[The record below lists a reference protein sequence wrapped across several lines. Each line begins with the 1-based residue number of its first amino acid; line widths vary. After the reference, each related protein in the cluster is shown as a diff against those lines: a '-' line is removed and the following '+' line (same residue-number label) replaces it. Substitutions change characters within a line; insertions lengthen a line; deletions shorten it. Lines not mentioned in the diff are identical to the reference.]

1 MKMKTTFLKTS
12 VIALASAMALSA
24 GAINPSN
31 PEKTVIVFKE
41 NKGQVHDQNFNAR
54 PDVLFSGRTNGMVY
68 HLTNTGVSYQLYK
81 TESYKTDNG
90 AKKGVINNEI
100 DKQTIYRVD
109 INWLNANS
117 NAFILKGEVL
127 DGVENYYNSSCPNGA
142 LNVHSYKN
150 ITYKNIYSNID
161 LKWYENNGDLEYDF
175 IVNPGADFS
184 SIRFEI
190 KGAEEIKVNNLGE
203 LEIVTPLGTIK
214 EKAPVAFQGSKTVKA
229 NWKIEGNKIGFELG
243 VYNKNLPV
251 IIDPVVR
258 IWGTY
263 YGGNLQENG
272 TDVETDASNNVI
284 MCGNTESAA
293 AIATAGVHQ
302 VTYAGNIDAFVVKF
316 NASGVRQWATYYGG
330 SGTDYGSALAI
341 SLTGEVYM
349 AGTSNSTVGISTPG
363 SHQVNRGG
371 GNDAYLVKFNASG
384 VRQWAT
390 YYGDA
395 GSDGGFG
402 CALDASGNVY
412 LSGQAAAST
421 GTVFATAGSHQA
433 THAGGNDAFL
443 VKFNSSGVRQW
454 GTFYGGTG
462 NEIGYGAY
470 VDGSSNIVMS
480 GITSSAGGTSIA
492 SAGSHQTTYGGGVY
506 DAYVV
511 KFNSSGVRQWG
522 TYYGGAGEDWS
533 FNTATDNSGNVI
545 ISGKTTSSLSIATA
559 GAWDVTASGG
569 SDAGFI
575 AKFSSAGVR
584 SWGTY
589 LGTTV
594 NGVDVK
600 TNPTSGAVY
609 TTGGTFGGTSD
620 AVLYKFSSAG
630 AFEWNI
636 VVSGTN
642 GEDGS
647 GVALDNASAVYMCG
661 STNSPLTTNIG
672 TTGSHQSA
680 PGSNGTTGDAHL
692 QKYYDCVTIP
702 LTITGTSSVCTG
714 QSATLT
720 LSGTAGIST
729 YSWST
734 GSANVTTVVV
744 TPSTTA
750 TYTVSASTATAQCV
764 YSTSFAV
771 NVVGLPSVTVNAPTI
786 CQGNSATLTPIGIAS
801 GYTWS
806 PGGQTTGTIVV
817 TPTATTVYTLT
828 TANSLGCTNTR
839 TTSVTVTT
847 VPSVTL
853 SASTNSICSGTTVS
867 LTASGATTYTWNT
880 GASTSSINVT
890 PNVNTNYTVTG
901 ANGSCTNT
909 KTISI
914 SVTASPSVNLTASS
928 MTMCT
933 GSTINL
939 NATGA
944 TSYSWNT
951 GATTASIAVSPTVTT
966 SYSVTGTNGV
976 CNQTKTITITNNTPS
991 VLLSASANT
1000 ICAGGNSTLTA
1011 SGANTYTWTPGS
1023 LTGSVIVVSPTVT
1036 TTYFVQGVSNGC
1048 FQVKTSTVVVSSTI
1062 AITATPSSTISC
1074 SGAPV
1079 TITANG
1085 ASTYTWNTGS
1095 NSNTIVVTPSVNTT
1109 YTVSGNSATCFGTKT
1124 ITIFTGTNPNVNVF
1138 TTNSVTCANA
1148 IPQTVTLTATGVPS
1162 YSWSTGATTSTTAV
1176 SPSVTSTYSVT
1187 GTNVLGCNTITMITV
1202 TVNPLPTVNVIT
1214 SNPVICSLPIQ
1225 QTATLTASGASTYSW
1240 STGATMAVV
1249 AVSPGAT
1256 TTYTVI
1262 GTDAF
1267 GCSNSSV
1274 FTQSVSLCTGIE
1286 NQNISNEFTVYP
1298 NPSNGTFTIR
1308 TSIGG
1313 EFELFNQLGQTV
1325 LKFENTKGVEEM
1337 IQVSNLSE
1345 GVYYLHSKSEKI
1357 YKKIVITK

>member
-1 MKMKTTFLKTS
+1 
-12 VIALASAMALSA
+12 
-24 GAINPSN
+24 
-31 PEKTVIVFKE
+31 
-41 NKGQVHDQNFNAR
+41 
-54 PDVLFSGRTNGMVY
+54 
-68 HLTNTGVSYQLYK
+68 
-81 TESYKTDNG
+81 
-90 AKKGVINNEI
+90 
-100 DKQTIYRVD
+100 
-109 INWLNANS
+109 
-117 NAFILKGEVL
+117 
-127 DGVENYYNSSCPNGA
+127 
-142 LNVHSYKN
+142 
-150 ITYKNIYSNID
+150 
-161 LKWYENNGDLEYDF
+161 
-175 IVNPGADFS
+175 
-184 SIRFEI
+184 
-190 KGAEEIKVNNLGE
+190 
-203 LEIVTPLGTIK
+203 
-214 EKAPVAFQGSKTVKA
+214 
-229 NWKIEGNKIGFELG
+229 
-243 VYNKNLPV
+243 
-251 IIDPVVR
+251 
-258 IWGTY
+258 
-263 YGGNLQENG
+263 
-272 TDVETDASNNVI
+272 
-284 MCGNTESAA
+284 
-293 AIATAGVHQ
+293 
-302 VTYAGNIDAFVVKF
+302 
-316 NASGVRQWATYYGG
+316 
-330 SGTDYGSALAI
+330 
-341 SLTGEVYM
+341 
-349 AGTSNSTVGISTPG
+349 
-363 SHQVNRGG
+363 
-371 GNDAYLVKFNASG
+371 
-384 VRQWAT
+384 
-390 YYGDA
+390 
-395 GSDGGFG
+395 
-402 CALDASGNVY
+402 
-412 LSGQAAAST
+412 
-421 GTVFATAGSHQA
+421 
-433 THAGGNDAFL
+433 
-443 VKFNSSGVRQW
+443 
-454 GTFYGGTG
+454 
-462 NEIGYGAY
+462 
-470 VDGSSNIVMS
+470 
-480 GITSSAGGTSIA
+480 
-492 SAGSHQTTYGGGVY
+492 
-506 DAYVV
+506 
-511 KFNSSGVRQWG
+511 
-522 TYYGGAGEDWS
+522 
-533 FNTATDNSGNVI
+533 
-545 ISGKTTSSLSIATA
+545 
-559 GAWDVTASGG
+559 
-569 SDAGFI
+569 
-575 AKFSSAGVR
+575 
-584 SWGTY
+584 
-589 LGTTV
+589 
-594 NGVDVK
+594 
-600 TNPTSGAVY
+600 
-609 TTGGTFGGTSD
+609 
-620 AVLYKFSSAG
+620 
-630 AFEWNI
+630 
-636 VVSGTN
+636 
-642 GEDGS
+642 
-647 GVALDNASAVYMCG
+647 
-661 STNSPLTTNIG
+661 
-672 TTGSHQSA
+672 
-680 PGSNGTTGDAHL
+680 
-692 QKYYDCVTIP
+692 
-702 LTITGTSSVCTG
+702 
-714 QSATLT
+714 
-720 LSGTAGIST
+720 
-729 YSWST
+729 
-734 GSANVTTVVV
+734 VVV

-806 PGGQTTGTIVV
+806 PGGQTTGPIVV

-1274 FTQSVSLCTGIE
+1274 FTQSVSLCTSIE

>member
-1 MKMKTTFLKTS
+1 MKTTFLKTS
-12 VIALASAMALSA
+12 VIVAASALAFSA

-31 PEKTVIVFKE
+31 PEKTAIVFKE

-54 PDVLFSGRTNGMVY
+54 PDVLFSGKTNGMVY
-68 HLTNTGVSYQLYK
+68 HLTNTGISYQLYK
-81 TESYKTDNG
+81 TESLKADKFG
-90 AKKGVINNEI
+90 KKGVQATVI

-109 INWLNANS
+109 INWLNVNA
-117 NAFILKGEVL
+117 NAFIQKGEML
-127 DGVENYYNSSCPNGA
+127 DGIDNYYNSSCPNGA
-142 LNVHSYKN
+142 LNVRSYKD
-150 ITYKNIYSNID
+150 ITYKGIYSNID
-161 LKWYENNGDLEYDF
+161 LKWYESNGELEYDF

-184 SIRFEI
+184 AIQFEI
-190 KGAEEIKVNNLGE
+190 KGAEDISVNNLGE

-214 EKAPVAFQGSKTVKA
+214 EKAPVAFQGSKTIKA
-229 NWKIEGNKIGFELG
+229 NWKITGNKIGFDLG
-243 VYNKNLPV
+243 SYNKSLPL

-258 IWGTY
+258 VWGTY

-293 AIATAGVHQ
+293 AIATAGAHQ
-302 VTYAGNIDAFVVKF
+302 VTYAGNIDAFVAKF

-341 SLTGEVYM
+341 SSTGDVYM
-349 AGTSNSTVGISTPG
+349 AGTSNSTVGISTAG
-363 SHQVNRGG
+363 SHQVTRGG
-371 GNDAYLVKFNASG
+371 GNDAYLVKFNSSG

-402 CALDASGNVY
+402 CALDATGNVY
-412 LSGQAAAST
+412 LSGQAATST
-421 GTVFATAGSHQA
+421 GTVFATVGSHQA

-454 GTFYGGTG
+454 GTYYGGTG

-470 VDGSSNIVMS
+470 VDGSNNIIMS
-480 GITSSAGGTSIA
+480 GITSSTGGTSIA
-492 SAGSHQTTYGGGVY
+492 TVGSHQSAYGGGVY

-533 FNTATDNSGNVI
+533 FNTATDNSGNVV
-545 ISGKTTSSLSIATA
+545 ISGKTTSSVSIATA
-559 GAWDVTASGG
+559 GAWDVTANGG

-575 AKFSSAGVR
+575 AKFSSTGVR
-584 SWGTY
+584 AWGTY

-594 NGVDVK
+594 NGADVK
-600 TNPTSGAVY
+600 TNPTTGAVY
-609 TTGGTFGGTSD
+609 TTGGTFGGTAD

-630 AFEWNI
+630 VFEWNT

-661 STNSPLTTNIG
+661 STNSPITTNIG

-692 QKYYDCVTIP
+692 QKYFDCVTIP

-714 QSATLT
+714 QSTALT
-720 LSGTAGIST
+720 LSGTAGITS

-734 GSANVTTVVV
+734 GATNVTTVSVS
-744 TPSTTA
+744 PGTTT
-750 TYTVSASTATAQCV
+750 TYTVSANTATAQCV
-764 YSTSFAV
+764 YSTSFTV
-771 NVVGLPSVTVNAPTI
+771 NVVGLPSVTANAPTI
-786 CQGNSATLTPIGIAS
+786 CQGNSATLIATGAAS
-801 GYTWS
+801 GYSWT
-806 PGGQTTGTIVV
+806 PGSLTGSTVVV

-828 TANSLGCTNTR
+828 TANSLGCTNSR
-839 TTSVTVTT
+839 TTTVTVNT

-853 SASTNSICSGTTVS
+853 SASSNSVCSGTTVS

-880 GASTSSINVT
+880 GATTSSINVT
-890 PNVNTNYTVTG
+890 PSVNTNYTVTG
-901 ANGSCTNT
+901 ANGTCTNT

-914 SVTASPSVNLTASS
+914 SVTASPTVNLTASS
-928 MTMCT
+928 TTLCT
-933 GSTINL
+933 GSTVNL

-951 GATTASIAVSPTVTT
+951 GATTATIAVSPSVTT

-976 CNQTKTITITNNTPS
+976 CSQTKTITITNNTPS
-991 VLLSASANT
+991 VAVSASSNT

-1011 SGANTYTWTPGS
+1011 SGANTYTWNPGS

-1048 FQVKTSTVVVSSTI
+1048 FEVKTTTVVVSSTI

-1148 IPQTVTLTATGVPS
+1148 IPQSATLTATGAQT
-1162 YSWSTGATTSTTAV
+1162 YSWSSGATTPVTSV
-1176 SPSVTSTYSVT
+1176 SPSVTTTYSVT
-1187 GTNVLGCNTITMITV
+1187 GTNFLGCKTTTMITV

-1214 SNPVICSLPIQ
+1214 SNPVICSLPNQ

-1240 STGATMAVV
+1240 NTGATTAVV
-1249 AVSPGAT
+1249 AVSPGTT
-1256 TTYTVI
+1256 TTYTVV

-1286 NQNISNEFTVYP
+1286 TQTINNEFTVYP
-1298 NPSNGTFTIR
+1298 NPSNGSFTIR
-1308 TSIGG
+1308 TSVGG

-1325 LKFENTKGVEEM
+1325 LKFENEKGVEEM
-1337 IQVSNLSE
+1337 IQVNNLSE
-1345 GVYYLHSKSEKI
+1345 GVYYLHSKTEKI
-1357 YKKIVITK
+1357 YKKIVVTK

>member
-1 MKMKTTFLKTS
+1 MKTTFLKTS
-12 VIALASAMALSA
+12 VIALASAIALSA
-24 GAINPSN
+24 GAINTSN
-31 PEKTVIVFKE
+31 PEKIAIVFKE

-54 PDVLFSGRTNGMVY
+54 PDVLFSGRTNDMVY

-81 TESYKTDNG
+81 TDSYKTDNTLKRG
-90 AKKGVINNEI
+90 MVNNEI
-100 DKQTIYRVD
+100 NKQTIYRVD
-109 INWLNANS
+109 INWLNTNS
-117 NAFILKGEVL
+117 RVFIQKGDML
-127 DGVENYYNSSCPNGA
+127 DGIENYYYPSCPNGA
-142 LNVHSYKN
+142 LNVHSYKS

-175 IVNPGADFS
+175 IVNPGADLTA
-184 SIRFEI
+184 IHFEI
-190 KGAEEIKVNNLGE
+190 KGAEEISINNEGE

-214 EKAPVAFQGSKTVKA
+214 EKAPIAYQGNNSVKA

-243 VYNKNLPV
+243 QYNKSIPLV
-251 IIDPVVR
+251 IDPVVR
-258 IWGTY
+258 LWGTY
-263 YGGNLQENG
+263 YGGNLGETG
-272 TDVETDASNNVI
+272 ADVETDVSNNVI
-284 MCGNTESAA
+284 ICGTAESAA
-293 AIATAGVHQ
+293 AIATSGAHQ
-302 VTYAGNIDAFVVKF
+302 TVNAGNSDAYVAKF
-316 NASGVRQWATYYGG
+316 NASCVRQWATYYGG
-330 SGTDYGSALAI
+330 SGSENGNALAI
-341 SLTGEVYM
+341 NPTGDIYM
-349 AGTSNSTVGISTPG
+349 VGTSNSTVAISTAG
-363 SHQVNRGG
+363 SHQVTRGG
-371 GNDAYLVKFNASG
+371 GNDAFLVKFNSSG

-402 CALDASGNVY
+402 CAVDATGNVY

-433 THAGGNDAFL
+433 THAGGNDGFL
-443 VKFNSSGVRQW
+443 AKFNSSGVRQW
-454 GTFYGGTG
+454 GTYYGGVG
-462 NEIGYGAY
+462 NEISYGAY
-470 VDGSSNIVMS
+470 VDGSSNIIMS
-480 GITSSAGGTSIA
+480 GVTSSTGGTSIA
-492 SAGSHQTTYGGGVY
+492 SAGSHQAAYGGGVF
-506 DAYVV
+506 DAFVA

-533 FNTATDNSGNVI
+533 FSTATDNSGNVV
-545 ISGKTTSSLSIATA
+545 ISGKTTSSVNIATS
-559 GAWDVTASGG
+559 GAWDVTSNGF

-575 AKFSSAGVR
+575 AKFSAAGVR

-589 LGTTV
+589 LGTAER
-594 NGVDVK
+594 GEDVK

-609 TTGGTFGGTSD
+609 TTGGTYGGGSD
-620 AVLYKFSSAG
+620 ALIFKFSTAG
-630 AFEWNI
+630 ALEWNAAVI
-636 VVSGTN
+636 GSNAEN
-642 GEDGS
+642 GM

-661 STNSPLTTNIG
+661 TTNSPLTTNIG
-672 TTGSHQSA
+672 TSGSHQPA
-680 PGSNGTTGDAHL
+680 PGSNGTYGDAHL

-702 LTITGTSSVCTG
+702 LTITGASSVCTG

-734 GSANVTTVVV
+734 GSVNVTTVMVS
-744 TPSTTA
+744 PGTTT
-750 TYTVSASTATAQCV
+750 TYTVSANTATAQCV

-771 NVVGLPSVTVNAPTI
+771 NVVGLPSITVNAPTI
-786 CQGNSATLTPIGIAS
+786 CQGNSTTLIATGAAS
-801 GYTWS
+801 GYTWT
-806 PGGQTTGTIVV
+806 PGSLTGSTVVV
-817 TPTATTVYTLT
+817 TPTATSVYTLT
-828 TANSLGCTNTR
+828 TANSLGCTNSR
-839 TTSVTVTT
+839 TTAVTVNTI
-847 VPSVTL
+847 PSVTL
-853 SASTNSICSGTTVS
+853 TTSTNSICSGTTVS
-867 LTASGATTYTWNT
+867 LTASGATTYSWNT
-880 GASTSSINVT
+880 GATTASINVT

-914 SVTASPSVNLTASS
+914 SVTASPTVNLTASS

-951 GATTASIAVSPTVTT
+951 GATTSTIAVSPSVTT
-966 SYSVTGTNGV
+966 SYSVTGSNGV
-976 CNQTKTITITNNTPS
+976 CSQTKTITITNNTPS
-991 VLLSASANT
+991 VALSASSNT

-1023 LTGSVIVVSPTVT
+1023 LTGSVIVVSPTIT

-1048 FQVKTSTVVVSSTI
+1048 FQVKTTTVVVSSTI

-1162 YSWSTGATTSTTAV
+1162 YSWSTGATTPTTAV
-1176 SPSVTSTYSVT
+1176 SPSVTTTYTVV
-1187 GTNVLGCNTITMITV
+1187 GTNVFGCKNTSQITV
-1202 TVNPLPTVNVIT
+1202 TVNPLPILNVST
-1214 SNPVICSLPIQ
+1214 SNSVLCTG
-1225 QTATLTASGASTYSW
+1225 QTATLSTAGALTYTW
-1240 STGATMAVV
+1240 NTGANTAAI
-1249 AVSPGAT
+1249 AVSPT
-1256 TTYTVI
+1256 TTTNYTVT
-1262 GTDAF
+1262 GSDAN
-1267 GCSNSSV
+1267 GCSNSTTFAQV
-1274 FTQSVSLCTGIE
+1274 VSTCTGIE
-1286 NQNISNEFTVYP
+1286 QINNTNESFIVYP
-1298 NPSNGTFTIR
+1298 NPSNGSFTIR
-1308 TSIGG
+1308 TSLNGT
-1313 EFELFNQLGQTV
+1313 FELFNQLGQSV
-1325 LKFENTKGVEEM
+1325 LQIEKPFNGEET
-1337 IQVSNLSE
+1337 IAVDGLAE
-1345 GVYYLHSKSEKI
+1345 GVYYLYAKTEQA
-1357 YKKIVITK
+1357 YKKIIVTK